1 MWFEN
6 SIFYQIYTLGFCG
19 APHTNDGI
27 QVSRLNDIIKWIP
40 HLKQCNIDAI
50 YFTPIFESDSHG
62 YDTRDYQKID
72 CRLGTNED
80 FKIVTQHLKDNNI
93 RIVLDGVFNHVGRGF
108 WAFQDVLQHRYDSLY
123 KDWFHINFDGNSPYN
138 DEFYYEGWEGHYELV
153 KLNLK
158 NPDVVHYLLESIRL
172 WIDEFDIDGIRLDV
186 AYCIEP
192 DFLKTIRTFCTEIK
206 GDFFLVGEIISGDY
220 SRIVNQE
227 MLHSCTNYECFKGI
241 HSSLND
247 LNLFEIAHSLNRQFS
262 NDPYSL
268 YKNMHLLS
276 FVDNHDV
283 SRIASNLKNK
293 NHLPLAYGL
302 LFSMPGIPCL
312 YYGSEWGIEG
322 LKQKGSDDNLRP
334 HIEYPV
340 FNELAEIVA
349 KLTEIHKSTKA
360 IIYGDYKNVTI
371 LNKQLVYQR
380 SFEDESILV
389 VFNID
394 QSTYTLSP
402 SQLGSYSEA
411 IDLISGD
418 TVILSSSITLQPY
431 SMYYLKITK

>member
-1 MWFEN
+1 MWYEN
-6 SIFYQIYTLGFCG
+6 SVFYQIYALGLCG
-19 APHTNDGI
+19 APRINDGI
-27 QVSRLNDIIKWIP
+27 QVSRLNDVIQWIP
-40 HLKQCNIDAI
+40 HLKQCKVDAI
-50 YFTPIFESDSHG
+50 YFSPIFESDSHG

-72 CRLGTNED
+72 CRLGSNAD
-80 FKIVTQHLKDNNI
+80 FKKIAQYLKSNHI

-138 DEFYYEGWEGHYELV
+138 DGFYYEGWEGHYELV

-158 NPDVVHYLLESIRL
+158 NSDVVHYLLESIRL

-192 DFLKTIRTFCTEIK
+192 DFLKAIRTFCTKIK
-206 GDFFLVGEIISGDY
+206 SDFFLVGEIISGDY

-322 LKQKGSDDNLRP
+322 LKQKGFDDNLRP

-349 KLTEIHKSTKA
+349 KLAEIHKSTKA
-360 IIYGDYKNVTI
+360 FIYGDYKNITI

-394 QSTYTLSP
+394 ESTYTLSP

-418 TVILSSSITLQPY
+418 TVILSSHITLQPY

>member
-1 MWFEN
+1 M
-6 SIFYQIYTLGFCG
+6 
-19 APHTNDGI
+19 
-27 QVSRLNDIIKWIP
+27 
-40 HLKQCNIDAI
+40 
-50 YFTPIFESDSHG
+50 
-62 YDTRDYQKID
+62 
-72 CRLGTNED
+72 
-80 FKIVTQHLKDNNI
+80 
-93 RIVLDGVFNHVGRGF
+93 
-108 WAFQDVLQHRYDSLY
+108 
-123 KDWFHINFDGNSPYN
+123 
-138 DEFYYEGWEGHYELV
+138 
-153 KLNLK
+153 
-158 NPDVVHYLLESIRL
+158 
-172 WIDEFDIDGIRLDV
+172 
-186 AYCIEP
+186 
-192 DFLKTIRTFCTEIK
+192 
-206 GDFFLVGEIISGDY
+206 ISGDY

-322 LKQKGSDDNLRP
+322 LKQKGFDDNLRP

-349 KLTEIHKSTKA
+349 KLAETHKSTKA
-360 IIYGDYKNVTI
+360 FIYGDYKNITI

-394 QSTYTLSP
+394 ESTYTLSP

-418 TVILSSSITLQPY
+418 TVILSSHITLQPY

>member
-1 MWFEN
+1 MWYEN
-6 SIFYQIYTLGFCG
+6 SVFYQIYALGFCG
-19 APHTNDGI
+19 APRVNDGI
-27 QVSRLNDIIKWIP
+27 QVSRLNDLIQWIP
-40 HLKQCNIDAI
+40 HLKQCNVDAI
-50 YFTPIFESDSHG
+50 YFSPIFESDSHG

-72 CRLGTNED
+72 CRLGTNAD
-80 FKIVTQHLKDNNI
+80 FKTVAQHLKSNHI

-108 WAFQDVLQHRYDSLY
+108 WAFQDVLHYRHDSQY
-123 KDWFHINFDGNSPYN
+123 KDWFTINFDGNSPY
-138 DEFYYEGWEGHYELV
+138 DDGFYYEGWEGHYELV

-158 NPDVVHYLLESIRL
+158 NPDVVHYLLDSIRL
-172 WIDEFDIDGIRLDV
+172 WINEFDIDGIRLDV
-186 AYCIEP
+186 AYCIDPE
-192 DFLKTIRTFCTEIK
+192 FLKTIRTFCTEIK
-206 GDFFLVGEIISGDY
+206 HDFFLVGEIISGDY
-220 SRIVNQE
+220 SRIVNPN

-247 LNLFEIAHSLNRQFS
+247 YNLFEIAHSLNRQFS

-334 HIEYPV
+334 YIEYPI
-340 FNELAEIVA
+340 FNELSEIIA
-349 KLTEIHKSTKA
+349 NLAQIHKNNKA
-360 IIYGDYKNVTI
+360 LIYGDYSNITI
-371 LNKQLVYQR
+371 LNKQLVYKR
-380 SFEDESILV
+380 SFEDESILA

-394 QSTYTLSP
+394 ESAYTLSAN
-402 SQLGSYSEA
+402 QLDSHDEV
-411 IDLISGD
+411 IDLISGE
-418 TVILSSSITLQPY
+418 TVSLSSSITLPPY
-431 SMYYLKITK
+431 SMYYFKITK